1 MPSRPASSDTHRA
14 TPSRARI
21 AKCLPPRVIKFAS
34 VVFVKYTAQ
43 GCVFSTA
50 IFDFQFQIA
59 AITETSASHVWQK
72 HKKTRWVQG
81 FSSTSSLLDLGSGR
95 NPQIASR
102 MLEASGLNP
111 AAKRRK
117 Y

>member
-1 MPSRPASSDTHRA
+1 MPT
-14 TPSRARI
+14 
-21 AKCLPPRVIKFAS
+21 RVIKFAS

-43 GCVFSTA
+43 GCVFPAA

-81 FSSTSSLLDLGSGR
+81 FSSSCPLLDLGSGR
-95 NPQIASR
+95 F
-102 MLEASGLNP
+102 LSGSGKFFREDALP
-111 AAKRRK
+111 GSGEGGLPVVP
-117 Y
+117 